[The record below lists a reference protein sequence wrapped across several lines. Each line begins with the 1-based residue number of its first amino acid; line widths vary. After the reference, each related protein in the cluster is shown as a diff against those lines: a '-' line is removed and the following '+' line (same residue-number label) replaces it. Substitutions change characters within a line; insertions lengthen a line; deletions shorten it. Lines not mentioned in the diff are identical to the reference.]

1 MSVSIELLQSI
12 EIFSSLAREELEKI
26 NQIVHPMNVLEGET
40 LAKKGRIATTFFINV
55 TGSFLIDFEN
65 KKALTLH
72 DKGDVM
78 GWSTLVTPFEY
89 RGTLVSL
96 TNGEVLTISGEE
108 FYRLLQG
115 DSSLGGKIMKK
126 INPITASRA
135 SLSEA

>member
-26 NQIVHPMNVLEGET
+26 NQIVNPMNVLEGET
-40 LAKKGRIATTFFINV
+40 LAKKGRISTTFFINV

-126 INPITASRA
+126 INRIAASRA